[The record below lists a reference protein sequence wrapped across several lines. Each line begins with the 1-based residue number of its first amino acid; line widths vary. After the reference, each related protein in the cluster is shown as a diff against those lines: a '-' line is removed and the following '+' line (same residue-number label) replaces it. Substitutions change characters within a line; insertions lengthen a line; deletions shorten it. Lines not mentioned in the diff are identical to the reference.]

1 MGNTTRGVVPLSIPW
16 DHPHVYGEYEE
27 ETLHLHSFLGSPP
40 RIWGIPSQ
48 TCRRMTSIGIT
59 PTYMGNTV
67 LIQQIPQLTQ
77 DHPHVY
83 GEYTKRL
90 PANQAF
96 APSIPQFLFSLLI

>member
-40 RIWGIPSQ
+40 RIWGIPPQ

-59 PTYMGNTV
+59 PTYMGNTNV
-67 LIQQIPQLTQ
+67 M
-77 DHPHVY
+77 PH
-83 GEYTKRL
+83 
-90 PANQAF
+90 
-96 APSIPQFLFSLLI
+96 

>member
-40 RIWGIPSQ
+40 RIWGIPMS
-48 TCRRMTSIGIT
+48 CHIDLAALG
-59 PTYMGNTV
+59 
-67 LIQQIPQLTQ
+67 

-83 GEYTKRL
+83 GEYRPKMEI
-90 PANQAF
+90 
-96 APSIPQFLFSLLI
+96 S

>member
-59 PTYMGNTV
+59 PTYMGNT
-67 LIQQIPQLTQ
+67 LKDYQQIKLLLQ
-77 DHPHVY
+77 VY
-83 GEYTKRL
+83 LNFYL
-90 PANQAF
+90 VC
-96 APSIPQFLFSLLI
+96 